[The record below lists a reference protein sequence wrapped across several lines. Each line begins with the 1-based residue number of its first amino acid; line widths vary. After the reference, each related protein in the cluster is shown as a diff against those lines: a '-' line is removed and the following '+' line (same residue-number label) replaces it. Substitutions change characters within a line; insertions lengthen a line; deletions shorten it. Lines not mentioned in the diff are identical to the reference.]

1 VKFTHVSLRI
11 KPEMA
16 ERYEHTFRELR
27 AQVLQNEPGCRVF
40 ELCRDP
46 AVPYVYHILEAYAD
60 AEAIKAHV
68 DTDYYKAAI
77 EFFVECIEGDHMQEI
92 QRHGLSGREM
102 LSAVK
107 NIKFERFES
116 L

>member
-1 VKFTHVSLRI
+1 
-11 KPEMA
+11 MA
-16 ERYEHTFRELR
+16 EHYERTFRELR
-27 AQVLQNEPGCRVF
+27 AQVLQNEPGCPVF
-40 ELCRDP
+40 ELCRDL
-46 AVPYVYHILEAYAD
+46 AEPYLYHILEAYTD
-60 AEAIKAHV
+60 AAAIKAHV
-68 DTDYYKAAI
+68 DTEYYKAAI

-92 QRHGLSGREM
+92 QRRGLSGPAM